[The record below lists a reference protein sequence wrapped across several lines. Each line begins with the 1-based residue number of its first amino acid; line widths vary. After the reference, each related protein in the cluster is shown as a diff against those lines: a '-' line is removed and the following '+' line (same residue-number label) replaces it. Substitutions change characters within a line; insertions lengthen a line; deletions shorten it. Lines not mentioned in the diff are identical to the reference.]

1 MLSNL
6 FFHFFSR
13 KRLSA
18 FDESLTFDEL
28 PLAKGEEKEEDDD
41 VSEED
46 ELVQEEK
53 GKAVERV
60 EKEVEKEEKMTEEE
74 EELQVELHKG
84 EHMPEEEDKEE
95 EFGLE
100 EAETSAEH
108 SFVANEKS
116 STKFHL
122 SPITK
127 VEDKQE
133 EEEEEAVETDGVPP
147 ASTPSADNNRFV

>member
-1 MLSNL
+1 M
-6 FFHFFSR
+6 
-13 KRLSA
+13 
-18 FDESLTFDEL
+18 
-28 PLAKGEEKEEDDD
+28 
-41 VSEED
+41 SEED
-46 ELVQEEK
+46 ELVQEDK

-60 EKEVEKEEKMTEEE
+60 EKEVEKEEKMTKKE

-133 EEEEEAVETDGVPP
+133 EEEEEEAVETDGVPP
-147 ASTPSADNNRFV
+147 TVFASTPSVEKNRFV

>member
-1 MLSNL
+1 M
-6 FFHFFSR
+6 
-13 KRLSA
+13 
-18 FDESLTFDEL
+18 
-28 PLAKGEEKEEDDD
+28 
-41 VSEED
+41 SEED

-95 EFGLE
+95 EVVLE
-100 EAETSAEH
+100 EAETSAEC

-147 ASTPSADNNRFV
+147 TVFASTPSADKNRFVNFMFILPVLCTSWLAW

>member
-1 MLSNL
+1 M
-6 FFHFFSR
+6 
-13 KRLSA
+13 
-18 FDESLTFDEL
+18 
-28 PLAKGEEKEEDDD
+28 
-41 VSEED
+41 SEED

-60 EKEVEKEEKMTEEE
+60 EKEEKMTEEE
-74 EELQVELHKG
+74 EELQVKLHKG

-100 EAETSAEH
+100 EAETSAER

-147 ASTPSADNNRFV
+147 TVFASTPLADKNRFVNFMFILPVLCTSWLAW